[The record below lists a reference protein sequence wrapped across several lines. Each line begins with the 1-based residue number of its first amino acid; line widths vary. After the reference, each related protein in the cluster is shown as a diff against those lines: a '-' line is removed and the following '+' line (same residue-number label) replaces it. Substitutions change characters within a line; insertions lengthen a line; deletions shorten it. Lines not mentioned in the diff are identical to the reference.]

1 VYTSKLV
8 DEEGAHMGVLG
19 VNWDDEQTVDMSLDL
34 VELGIAT
41 SIKDKCS
48 TIDLWTGEKTEHSG
62 APQVIKSIKPHGNA
76 SKKIRCLPF

>member
-41 SIKDKCS
+41 SIKVAIGRRECF
-48 TIDLWTGEKTEHSG
+48 L
-62 APQVIKSIKPHGNA
+62 N
-76 SKKIRCLPF
+76 